1 MRTKQTGFPF
11 ILLLFS
17 VPCCIMT
24 AKEEYKMKTELEKK
38 KSSLSGFRMWLL
50 VWGLGLAGQICW
62 NMENQWFNT
71 FVYAKIGK
79 DPSIITGML
88 ILSAAATTF
97 STFFFGT
104 WADRTGKRR
113 MFISVGYIL
122 WGVFTI
128 AFGLTQFISASHY
141 LLAAV
146 SVVLA
151 DTVMSFFGSMGNDA
165 GFNTWTNDIMTDKNR
180 GQIGAALATQPILG
194 TILGTVV
201 GGLLVGQNDNYM
213 RLFLVMGIFVIV
225 FGVISL
231 FTMTKADDVEPSK
244 RGSFGSQFMSVF
256 NFKRFFTLKELVW
269 VNLAVSVFFIGFNV
283 YFAYMGN
290 YIIYYLGYTPDLM
303 GIIEAVP
310 LMLAMLTAIPISV
323 LINKNKHLPVSFAAI
338 VINIIGLIIL
348 TPIKKEQVDPTQIFN
363 FRIWLG
369 IFLVGIGYVAVL
381 QTTKVWTKQLYPKDS
396 KGQFEGIWILFF
408 VLIPMIGGSLIGQAV
423 VKTGGETF
431 INSASGQTEF
441 IPNGNIFLVGAIVTA
456 LSAIPLLMTV
466 KHFKKRLGEE
476 NTEQRD
482 D

>member
-1 MRTKQTGFPF
+1 MADIANLFFYKIDILHSEIPAFLCRFLSEFFIIIKHFFVFYNGKSEFFMRTKQTGFPF

-225 FGVISL
+225 FGVISM

-244 RGSFGSQFMSVF
+244 RGSFGSQFLSVF
-256 NFKRFFTLKELVW
+256 NFRRFFTLKELVW

-310 LMLAMLTAIPISV
+310 LMLASAMLRFCRQPRYGQNSFTRRTARDS
-323 LINKNKHLPVSFAAI
+323 LRESGFFSSCSF
-338 VINIIGLIIL
+338 
-348 TPIKKEQVDPTQIFN
+348 
-363 FRIWLG
+363 R
-369 IFLVGIGYVAVL
+369 
-381 QTTKVWTKQLYPKDS
+381 
-396 KGQFEGIWILFF
+396 
-408 VLIPMIGGSLIGQAV
+408 
-423 VKTGGETF
+423 
-431 INSASGQTEF
+431 
-441 IPNGNIFLVGAIVTA
+441 
-456 LSAIPLLMTV
+456 
-466 KHFKKRLGEE
+466 
-476 NTEQRD
+476 
-482 D
+482 